1 MLPAWNNPEYLK
13 NVVED
18 ILKEA
23 AKQGASSAEVDIA
36 LNKGFSV
43 TSRMGDVE
51 SVEYNQDK
59 IIDITVYFGQQTG
72 AASLSDLRMDAIQ
85 SAVQAA
91 CNIARFGDKDD
102 CAGLAEKDLLAF
114 NYPNLNLSFPW
125 DISVEQAIEL
135 TNQCENIALS
145 KDKRITNSEG
155 ASLSTTTGWHAYGN
169 SHGFI
174 GIYGG
179 TRHEISCALIAQTKN
194 EMQRDYNYT
203 LSCDPTLL
211 NSIEWVANTTAE
223 KTLRRLGAERLTTRK
238 APVIFA
244 AEEARG
250 LLGHFIAAISG
261 GNLYRKSSFLLDQLN
276 QPVFPSHIKMDE
288 RPHLL
293 KSLGSAAFDENGVA
307 TRPNVFIE
315 NGILRNYCLGIY
327 SARKLGMQT
336 TGNAGG
342 VHNLFINTGNKDL
355 TALLKTMDTG
365 LLVTDLMGQGVNV
378 VTGDYSR
385 GATGFWVENG
395 EIQYP
400 VEEIT
405 IAGNLRDIYANLVEV
420 GNDVDPRGNI
430 QTGSILIESM
440 TIAGD

>member
-1 MLPAWNNPEYLK
+1 MLEVWNNPECLK
-13 NVVED
+13 NVIED

-23 AKQGASSAEVDIA
+23 AQQGASSAEVDIG

-59 IIDITVYFGQQTG
+59 IIDITVYFGQRTG
-72 AASLSDLRMDAIQ
+72 SASLSDLRKDAIH

-91 CNIARFGDKDD
+91 CNIARFGDKDEY
-102 CAGLAEKDLLAF
+102 AGLAEKSLLAF
-114 NYPNLNLSFPW
+114 NYPELNLYYPW
-125 DISVEQAIEL
+125 DITVEQAIEL
-135 TNQCENIALS
+135 TRQCESMALS
-145 KDKRITNSEG
+145 KDKRIKNSEG
-155 ASLSTTTGWHAYGN
+155 ASLSTTAGWHAYGN

-174 GIYGG
+174 GVYGA
-179 TRHEISCALIAQTKN
+179 TRHDISCSLIAQKED

-203 LSCDPTLL
+203 ISCDPQLL
-211 NSIEWVANTTAE
+211 HSIEWIANTAAE
-223 KTLRRLGAERLTTRK
+223 KTVRRLGAKRLTTRK
-238 APVIFA
+238 VPVIFA

-250 LLGHFIAAISG
+250 LLGHFVAAISG
-261 GNLYRKSSFLLDQLN
+261 GNLYRKSSFLLDHLEKM
-276 QPVFPSHIKMDE
+276 VFPAHIQIDE
-288 RPHLL
+288 RPHLE
-293 KSLGSAAFDENGVA
+293 KSLGSAPFDENGIA
-307 TRPNVFIE
+307 TRSNIFIE
-315 NGILRNYCLGIY
+315 NGVLKNYCLGVY

-355 TALLKTMDTG
+355 PALLKKMDTG
-365 LLVTDLMGQGVNV
+365 LLVTDLMGQGVNL

-385 GATGFWVENG
+385 GATGFWVEGGN
-395 EIQYP
+395 IQYP

-420 GNDVDPRGNI
+420 GADVDRRGNI